1 MNTVFPVHLV
11 LKNMIQKQVIN
22 FSRLTT
28 SVESHGR
35 PSESFSSVASGRKQK
50 YFAVSLRGNSSS
62 DFSSFMKE
70 MTADKTL
77 C

>member
-1 MNTVFPVHLV
+1 MVE
-11 LKNMIQKQVIN
+11 KQVIN

-28 SVESHGR
+28 PAESHGR
-35 PSESFSSVASGRKQK
+35 PSQSFSSVASGRKQK
-50 YFAVSLRGNSSS
+50 YFAVSLRGNSSC

-70 MTADKTL
+70 MTVDETL